1 VSADAGARP
10 LYGAA
15 AKAEWGL
22 APELA
27 NLNHGSFGST
37 PSAVMAAQDAWRRR
51 IEANPTKFMS
61 RESRPALREAARRVA
76 AELGADGDDIVFS
89 ENATSAANAVLR
101 SLDFKPGDEI
111 LITSLG
117 YPAIR
122 NAALYVA
129 DRAGAGVVEVGI
141 PLPVRDADSILA
153 AVQAKLSGRTRLAI
167 FDHICSGSALV
178 LPVERLTGLAHRAGA
193 AVLIDGAHV
202 PGQLPLDLA
211 GLGVEYYVANL
222 HKWLMAPRGTGIL
235 WARRDLQAG
244 LHPLTIS
251 HGYRKGFIEEFD
263 WTGTKELTGWLSA
276 PAGIDFFHRLGGE
289 RLMARNRELALAMG
303 RMLSKAWDT
312 PLAGPLQMFAAMA
325 VVALPNAGPATFER
339 STELRLYLA
348 EQHGIEA
355 AVNASDGRLWVRIMA
370 QAYNEP
376 ADYERLRR
384 AFERIA

>member
-1 VSADAGARP
+1 VAADAGARP

-111 LITSLG
+111 LITGLG

-129 DRAGAGVVEVGI
+129 ERAGARVVEVEI
-141 PLPVRDADSILA
+141 ALPVHDAEAIVS
-153 AVQAKLSGRTRLAI
+153 AVEARLSDRTRLAI

-251 HGYRKGFIEEFD
+251 HGYRKGFVEEFD

-289 RLMARNRELALAMG
+289 RLMARNRELAQAMG
-303 RMLSKAWDT
+303 RMLSEAWNT
-312 PLAGPLQMFAAMA
+312 PLAGSLEMFAAMT

>member
-37 PSAVMAAQDAWRRR
+37 PLAVMAAQDAWRRR
-51 IEANPTKFMS
+51 IEANPTQFMS
-61 RESRPALREAARRVA
+61 RESRPALRDAARRVA
-76 AELGADGDDIVFS
+76 AELGAEGDDIVFS